1 MKNTDIYKK
10 AIKDFVEAIEKNQ
23 ISQGSYL
30 IDMTDFQKIAEQ
42 LIENPPIS
50 ESEIIN
56 CNDYIGMTLWRR
68 ENISEVLS
76 EKEIPDTKNN
86 IDAVVSCGLVR
97 YLAEATES
105 GWNTI
110 NECINIAKQDN
121 LLVSEPKSMKDLVFD
136 GEELISFGIEGDY
149 CTYHFI
155 AEHYDDKTDISACL
169 EETLHRMM
177 DAEIDEDTIR
187 LELGA
192 VDYEDEDFNEE
203 AAISIDLG
211 WYLPSSISSV
221 WQDSDKK

>member
-10 AIKDFVEAIEKNQ
+10 AIKDFVKAIEKNQ
-23 ISQGSYL
+23 THQGSCL
-30 IDMTDFQKIAEQ
+30 IDMTDIQKIAEQ
-42 LIENPPIS
+42 LIENPPIT
-50 ESEIIN
+50 EADIIN
-56 CNDYIGMTLWRR
+56 CNDYIGMILWGRADV
-68 ENISEVLS
+68 SEALS

-86 IDAVVSCGLVR
+86 IDAVINCGLER
-97 YLAEATES
+97 YLPEATAS
-105 GWNTI
+105 GWDTI

-149 CTYHFI
+149 RTYHFI

-177 DAEIDEDTIR
+177 DAGINEDTIR
-187 LELGA
+187 LELGV

-211 WYLPSSISSV
+211 WYLPSGISCI
-221 WQDSDKK
+221 WQEPDK